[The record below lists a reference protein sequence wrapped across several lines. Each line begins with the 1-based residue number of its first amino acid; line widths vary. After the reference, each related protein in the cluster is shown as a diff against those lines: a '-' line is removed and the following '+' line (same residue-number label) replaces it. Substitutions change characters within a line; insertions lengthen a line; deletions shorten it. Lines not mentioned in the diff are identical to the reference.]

1 MTARRGEWMV
11 MNLRGSLAA
20 MRRRLARG
28 RSARGFTL
36 IELLVVI
43 TLIVVL
49 SSVALVGYR
58 NSVILAREATLKDDL
73 FKMREAIEQYYADK
87 NTYPPSLDSLVSDGY
102 MRALPVD
109 PFTRSASSW
118 QAIPSEPDPNNPTA
132 TPGVS
137 DVKSGAEETAIDG
150 SRYSE
155 W

>member
-1 MTARRGEWMV
+1 MV
-11 MNLRGSLAA
+11 MNLRGSWAA
-20 MRRRLARG
+20 MRRRLVRG